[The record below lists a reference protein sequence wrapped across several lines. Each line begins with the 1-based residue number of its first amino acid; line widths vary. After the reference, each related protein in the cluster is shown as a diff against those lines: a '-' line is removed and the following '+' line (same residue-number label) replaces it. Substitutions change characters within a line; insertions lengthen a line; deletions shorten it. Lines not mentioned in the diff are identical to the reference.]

1 MTLDL
6 FLFKLI
12 IIPVMIGS
20 VTLAGRR
27 LGSVVNGLLVGLPL
41 TRGPIS
47 LILARQFGLE
57 FAASAAFGN
66 LAGQA
71 LMCVFC
77 LVNSLAA

>member
-12 IIPVMIGS
+12 IFPVLIGS
-20 VTLAGRR
+20 VTFAGRR
-27 LGSVVNGLLVGLPL
+27 LGPVVNALLVGLPL